1 MNQSGTKLPKSVF
14 GAFVVL
20 LILGVIVTYLKKS
33 NDIEPEQDP
42 IPAEKNEDEDNVV
55 VDTPPD
61 IATLSETRK
70 EGSTFSCTVVGRIE
84 GTMNQKTEL
93 EIYHP
98 VFQGDIKSA
107 WLAPWTTR
115 FTAEVLENDGSTIL
129 ERRTFEEVRSVE
141 LMAPAELTELTYD
154 LDPKVNT
161 AISVLA
167 SRLEKIYPGNPYS
180 KTMSSLIK
188 SQDFNYSEVA
198 KLTGIDEKILGS
210 KEAAVA
216 GAAKILDD
224 FEGKTV
230 EVELSDGRAQW
241 IYAPDIPKRVS
252 QALGRVN
259 SLIDYSAIPNPG
271 IEVGGK
277 VILSDLLMDEMLP
290 PELMKE
296 ILGEYE
302 TRLMLE
308 LVRTEDENKGGRT
321 FNRFYGD
328 GTLTLRTLDGN
339 VYTRLALDSAE
350 LRVDST
356 DSSNRYLHQM
366 KFSGPIDS
374 QILQSNSRLKKVK
387 WEGDLELTVR
397 YEVELVR

>member
-1 MNQSGTKLPKSVF
+1 
-14 GAFVVL
+14 
-20 LILGVIVTYLKKS
+20 
-33 NDIEPEQDP
+33 
-42 IPAEKNEDEDNVV
+42 
-55 VDTPPD
+55 
-61 IATLSETRK
+61 
-70 EGSTFSCTVVGRIE
+70 
-84 GTMNQKTEL
+84 MNQKTEL

-277 VILSDLLMDEMLP
+277 VILSDLLMNEMLP

-321 FNRFYGD
+321 FNRFDGD

-350 LRVDST
+350 IRVDST

-374 QILQSNSRLKKVK
+374 QILQSNSRLKEVK
-387 WEGDLELTVR
+387 WEGDLKLTVR

>member
-1 MNQSGTKLPKSVF
+1 MNQPPSKLPKSVL
-14 GAFVVL
+14 GTFVVL
-20 LILGVIVTYLKKS
+20 LILGVIVTIVRKS
-33 NDIEPEQDP
+33 DSTEPQPSAE
-42 IPAEKNEDEDNVV
+42 PAEGPEEIVV

-61 IATLSETRK
+61 KAILSETRR
-70 EGSTFSCTVVGRIE
+70 EGSTFSSTVVGRME

-107 WLAPWTTR
+107 WIAPWTTR
-115 FTAEVLENDGSTIL
+115 FTAEVLENDGSTIR

-141 LMAPAELTELTYD
+141 LMAPADLVALTYD

-161 AISVLA
+161 VISVLA

-188 SQDFNYSEVA
+188 SQDFNYSEIA

-210 KEAAVA
+210 QKAAVA

-224 FEGKTV
+224 FEGKSV

-241 IYAPDIPKRVS
+241 IHAPDIPKQVS

-259 SLIDYSAIPNPG
+259 SLIDYSALPNPE

-277 VILSDLLMDEMLP
+277 VILSNLLMNEMLP
-290 PELMKE
+290 PDLMKE
-296 ILGEYE
+296 ILGEFE

-308 LVRTEDENKGGRT
+308 LERSEDETKAGRT
-321 FNRFYGD
+321 FNRYEGD
-328 GTLTLRTLDGN
+328 GTLTLKTLDGN

-350 LRVDST
+350 IRVDNT
-356 DSSNRYLHQM
+356 DPGNRYLHQM
-366 KFSGPIDS
+366 KLSGPIDS
-374 QILQSNSRLKKVK
+374 QILQSNNRLKKVR
-387 WEGDLELTVR
+387 WEGDLNLTVH
-397 YEVELVR
+397 YEVELVQ

>member
-1 MNQSGTKLPKSVF
+1 
-14 GAFVVL
+14 
-20 LILGVIVTYLKKS
+20 
-33 NDIEPEQDP
+33 
-42 IPAEKNEDEDNVV
+42 
-55 VDTPPD
+55 
-61 IATLSETRK
+61 
-70 EGSTFSCTVVGRIE
+70 
-84 GTMNQKTEL
+84 
-93 EIYHP
+93 
-98 VFQGDIKSA
+98 
-107 WLAPWTTR
+107 
-115 FTAEVLENDGSTIL
+115 
-129 ERRTFEEVRSVE
+129 
-141 LMAPAELTELTYD
+141 
-154 LDPKVNT
+154 
-161 AISVLA
+161 
-167 SRLEKIYPGNPYS
+167 
-180 KTMSSLIK
+180 MSSLIK

-277 VILSDLLMDEMLP
+277 VILSDLLMNEMLP

-321 FNRFYGD
+321 FNRFDGD

-350 LRVDST
+350 IRVDST

-374 QILQSNSRLKKVK
+374 QILQSNSRLKEVK
-387 WEGDLELTVR
+387 WEGDLKLTVR